1 MRESGKARRR
11 ASLRWRKSSHSEID
25 ECVEVSLDGRVL
37 FLRDSKDPDG
47 PVIRMAPAAR
57 EAFAAALRQFI
68 DG

>member
-1 MRESGKARRR
+1 MRTSGKVRRT
-11 ASLRWRKSSHSEID
+11 ASLRWRKSTHSEID
-25 ECVEVSLDGRVL
+25 ECVEVSLDGRTL

-57 EAFAAALRQFI
+57 EAFAAALRRFI